1 LRRATARGRAI
12 AILGYPENGPL
23 TAVAGRLGATTT
35 VLSQDA
41 YGHGPVARTI
51 TALRGDVRHGDSG
64 GPAIDGNGAVA
75 ATVFAARLGSQGGF
89 GVPTGVVRKV
99 LAKVGTAKVS
109 TGACA
114 T

>member
-1 LRRATARGRAI
+1 VCRGFAAAHRKTQSTSSSPRS
-12 AILGYPENGPL
+12 GERN
-23 TAVAGRLGATTT
+23 GATTT

-41 YGHGPVARTI
+41 YGHGPVSRTI